1 MRPHDPLWAPRPLWV
16 DDIFGPDPNGTPAML
31 QSRWRYGWLT
41 FAWALGPDANGTHP
55 FSSRTLPVP
64 FLARSWEPLFE
75 LALASGRF
83 DEQEPGGF
91 AQTPDPDPEA
101 VAARA
106 ARMGCLWD
114 SPIALAFV
122 ARALDFEAS
131 IRGRAP
137 DERRNAAVDAATQ
150 VSIDRE
156 LRRVRLLVSA
166 CSKWAASE
174 EASLRAAARSDRDTD
189 VEGLVAMSA
198 QMHSQRDNSEPLA
211 GLRSDFAC
219 LATLRLA
226 GAHAVGERG
235 TVPLDWA
242 LYLPEEW
249 CEDLERRRKAKIP
262 DEVQFQTKPELAT
275 GLIERAASWEIATA
289 PVLGDEAYGKN
300 TELRTRLDRASIEYV
315 LSINADACVYEP
327 DTVFTVPER
336 KRGSRGP
343 APSALVSDREPRQ
356 ITELA
361 ASLAPEDYQTLV
373 YTTRD
378 GEEIRSRFATVR
390 VIAAHPVERDRC
402 APREEWLI
410 IEWPED
416 AEQPSDYWI
425 SNLPADT
432 APERLARLARL
443 RWMIELD
450 YRQLKGELGLDHY
463 EGRSYLGF
471 HHHCAIVTAAHG
483 FLTLER
489 ADPNR
494 QRPA

>member
-1 MRPHDPLWAPRPLWV
+1 MGTEVMDREDAVDGVVGVAPEVKERLSAFMADVAQGLGRSEQRRCAGVYARGLLEAGARKSLEPLVSRLGDAG
-16 DDIFGPDPNGTPAML
+16 DYEAL
-31 QSRWRYGWLT
+31 Q
-41 FAWALGPDANGTHP
+41 H
-55 FSSRTLPVP
+55 
-64 FLARSWEPLFE
+64 FLADSPW
-75 LALASGRF
+75 
-83 DEQEPGGF
+83 
-91 AQTPDPDPEA
+91 DPVVVQRA
-101 VAARA
+101 VAER
-106 ARMGCLWD
+106 
-114 SPIALAFV
+114 V
-122 ARALDFEAS
+122 AGE
-131 IRGRAP
+131 I
-137 DERRNAAVDAATQ
+137 
-150 VSIDRE
+150 
-156 LRRVRLLVSA
+156 
-166 CSKWAASE
+166 
-174 EASLRAAARSDRDTD
+174 D
-189 VEGLVAMSA
+189 VEAWVIDDTGIPKDGK
-198 QMHSQRDNSEPLA
+198 HSPGVKRQYS
-211 GLRSDFAC
+211 G
-219 LATLRLA
+219 TLGKIGNCQIA
-226 GAHAVGERG
+226 VSVHAVGERG